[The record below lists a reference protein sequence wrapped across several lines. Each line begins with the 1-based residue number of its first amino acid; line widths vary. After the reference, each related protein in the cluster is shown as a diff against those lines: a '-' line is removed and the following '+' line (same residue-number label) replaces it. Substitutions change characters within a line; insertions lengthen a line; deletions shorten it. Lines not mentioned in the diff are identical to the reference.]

1 MGAADKNSKKPE
13 TQYSA
18 STGETKNK
26 GSRQKTLNDLFGNGL
41 KSIYSG
47 ESQLLDALPKVAKAV
62 YSEELQD
69 AIQKHLQET
78 KRQVERLEKIFNRLG
93 IDKSSGEKCKV
104 MEMLIEDGN
113 KIIEEYEEGHV
124 RDSALIIAAQ
134 KIEHHEIAVYGSLVE
149 LADVLG
155 KKQVMDLLDRSL
167 QEEETTDR
175 ILTDIAM
182 DVNDDACE
190 MSEEEVYE
198 DA

>member
-1 MGAADKNSKKPE
+1 MATADKNSKKQD
-13 TQYSA
+13 TQS
-18 STGETKNK
+18 STGEVKNTNTK
-26 GSRQKTLNDLFGNGL
+26 QKTLTDMFENGL
-41 KSIYSG
+41 KHIYSG
-47 ESQLLDALPKVAKAV
+47 ETQLVEALPKVAHAI

-69 AIQKHLQET
+69 AVKKHLEQT
-78 KRQVERLEKIFNRLG
+78 KRHVERLEKIFKRLG
-93 IDKSSGEKCKV
+93 IEKSQAEKCKV
-104 MEMLIEDGN
+104 MEMLIEEGN

-155 KKQVMDLLDRSL
+155 EPQIMDLLDRTL
-167 QEEETTDR
+167 QEEETTDKT
-175 ILTDIAM
+175 LTHIAM

>member
-1 MGAADKNSKKPE
+1 MAADKNQKKPE
-13 TQYSA
+13 TQSA
-18 STGETKNK
+18 TGETKNTGTK
-26 GSRQKTLNDLFGNGL
+26 QKTLNDLFLEGL
-41 KSIYSG
+41 KSIYNG
-47 ESQLLDALPKVAKAV
+47 ETQLVEALPKVAEAV

-69 AIQKHLQET
+69 AIKKHIEQT
-78 KRQVERLEKIFNRLG
+78 KRQVERLEKIFKRLG
-93 IDKSSGEKCKV
+93 IDKSEAEKSKV
-104 MEMLIEDGN
+104 MEMLIEHSS

-134 KIEHHEIAVYGSLVE
+134 KIEHYEIAMYGSLCE

-155 KKQVMDLLDRSL
+155 QPQVMDLLYRTL

-175 ILTDIAM
+175 TLTDIAM

-190 MSEEEVYE
+190 MSEEQVYE